1 MRHDVR
7 GGDTTQLCV
16 FSSKIVSGEKITWCK
31 NTKMKTITFIRKVKE
46 SFCAGISLCDTVS
59 T

>member
-1 MRHDVR
+1 MRHNVR
-7 GGDTTQLCV
+7 RGNTTYLCV
-16 FSSKIVSGEKITWCK
+16 FRIKIVGGGKITWCK
-31 NTKMKTITFIRKVKE
+31 DTKVKTITFIRKVKE